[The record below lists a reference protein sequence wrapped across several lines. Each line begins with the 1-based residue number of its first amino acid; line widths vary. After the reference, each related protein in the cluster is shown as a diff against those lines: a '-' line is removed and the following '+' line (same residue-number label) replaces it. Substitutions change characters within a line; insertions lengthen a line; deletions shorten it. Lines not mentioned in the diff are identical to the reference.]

1 MADDDKSGRGPRG
14 PRSGN
19 DRQRSTRA
27 KGTGTKGTGTKGTGG
42 KRFGAG
48 AGGEGRSRDK
58 APDGKPAGGKSFGS
72 KSFGGKPAGGK
83 SFAGKPHGGKPG
95 GRFGDRPD
103 RDAKPEGERRF
114 SKPRDGE
121 RAAARDGEGKPLRS
135 HGFRDR
141 PGAGSNRPAGAPE
154 GKPVSRG
161 YRDRP
166 GGGEA
171 PRPRPRR
178 DDDGAG
184 RSRPF
189 ADRKPREDRA
199 PSGTAEGEAPRN
211 IERIAKRLARAGVS
225 SRREAEGLIA
235 DGRVKVNGR
244 VLASPAVNVSDRDVI
259 LIDGKPIPE
268 VERTRLWLF
277 HKPAGLV
284 TSNRDPEG
292 RPTIFDKLPSDLPRV
307 VTIGRLDI
315 NTEGLLLLT
324 NDGGLARILELPQT
338 GWLRRYRVRAHG
350 RITQERLDE
359 LKNGIAVD
367 GVFYGAIEAVLE
379 REQGSNVWIEIGLRE
394 GKNREVKNVMG
405 ALGLEVNRLIRV
417 SYGPFQLGALE
428 EAAVM
433 EIKGRTLQE
442 QLGERLIEEAGANF
456 DAPVL
461 RSFPNRPVR
470 QADEA
475 PKPMT
480 AEKRGDWVSGTR
492 DPRAKPGA
500 GGKPRRMMKPEE
512 RREEARDR
520 LTTKK
525 PEGPARGPRKGDR
538 DERPAPER
546 GGRGANVW
554 MAPGARPAGKAKP
567 ARDKPDAGTG
577 RPRTAGGAGPRSG
590 KPRPPR
596 KG

>member
-1 MADDDKSGRGPRG
+1 MTDNDKPGRGPRG
-14 PRSGN
+14 PRSGG
-19 DRQRSTRA
+19 DRRDQRSA
-27 KGTGTKGTGTKGTGG
+27 KPGEKG
-42 KRFGAG
+42 A
-48 AGGEGRSRDK
+48 SR
-58 APDGKPAGGKSFGS
+58 
-72 KSFGGKPAGGK
+72 SFGGKGEGARGTGEKRFGQARPG
-83 SFAGKPHGGKPG
+83 GGKPG
-95 GRFGDRPD
+95 GKPGFGKPD
-103 RDAKPEGERRF
+103 GERRF

-121 RAAARDGEGKPLRS
+121 RAPSRDGEGKPLRS

-141 PGAGSNRPAGAPE
+141 PGAGSNRPAGSPE

-166 GGGEA
+166 GGDG

-178 DDDGAG
+178 DEDGGDRA
-184 RSRPF
+184 RPS
-189 ADRKPREDRA
+189 ALRKSHGDRA
-199 PSGTAEGEAPRN
+199 PSASAESEAAPN
-211 IERIAKRLARAGVS
+211 LERIAKRLARAGVS
-225 SRREAEGLIA
+225 SRREAEALIA

-244 VLASPAVNVSDRDVI
+244 VLASPAVNVSDKDVI

-292 RPTIFDKLPSDLPRV
+292 RPTIFDRLPSDLPRV

-324 NDGGLARILELPQT
+324 NDGGLARMLELPQT

-367 GVFYGAIEAVLE
+367 GIFYGAIEAVLE

-405 ALGLEVNRLIRV
+405 ALGLDVNRLIRI
-417 SYGPFQLGALE
+417 SYGPFQLGALDE
-428 EAAVM
+428 GAVM
-433 EIKGRTLQE
+433 EIRGKTLQE
-442 QLGERLIEEAGANF
+442 QLGERLIEESGANF

-512 RREEARDR
+512 RREAARDR

-525 PEGPARGPRKGDR
+525 PEGPGRGPGKGDR
-538 DERPAPER
+538 AERPAPER

-567 ARDKPDAGTG
+567 GRDETPRDRPAGNKG
-577 RPRTAGGAGPRSG
+577 RPRPSGGPGPRGG